1 MESNLITTKNRK
13 LEQFFYAHGVDFTTC
28 SKDEDGMTV
37 WTYERTTENEHIRE
51 EFRIAAARRMKKG
64 A

>member
-1 MESNLITTKNRK
+1 MDSITTKNRK

-37 WTYERTTENEHIRE
+37 WSYERNPENEHIVA
-51 EFRIAAARRMKKG
+51 EFRAAIARRTKKG